1 MHNKELHILYSFL
14 YIIRQFNSMRIRWAG
29 HMARMGEE
37 RKVNKV
43 LKGKPEGRIPVG
55 RQRRR

>member
-1 MHNKELHILYSFL
+1 
-14 YIIRQFNSMRIRWAG
+14 MRIRWAG

-43 LKGKPEGRIPVG
+43 LKGNPEGRIPVG